1 MNNTQ
6 VPKISCIVPAH
17 NEENRITT
25 VLRTLIAHPLITE
38 VIAVNDGSSDNTGQV
53 LQSIQG
59 IRCIS
64 YTPNKGKS
72 HAVLEGLQAASYDI
86 ILMID
91 ADLVGLTEE
100 DITNL
105 VMPVITGASDIS
117 FSLRSNSLQLYK
129 MLGIDFVT
137 GERCF
142 NKSLIPDLQVLDT
155 LPGYGLES
163 FLNSLIIQQKKK
175 ITIVRWKHV
184 MQSPKQSKVGTLRG
198 MRDELHMVRQIISVL
213 GIFGPVTQIFRLKK
227 LIVADS

>member
-1 MNNTQ
+1 MNNTTS
-6 VPKISCIVPAH
+6 PKISCIVPAH
-17 NEENRITT
+17 NEESRVEK
-25 VLRTLIAHPLITE
+25 VLRTLLAHPLITE
-38 VIAVNDGSSDNTGQV
+38 VIAVNDGSSDNTAQV
-53 LQSIQG
+53 LQSIPG

-72 HAVLEGLQAASYDI
+72 HAVLEGIQAASHDI

-100 DITNL
+100 DITDL
-105 VMPVITGASDIS
+105 VTPVLTGASDIS

-142 NKSLIPDLQVLDT
+142 NKNLIPDLQTLDT

-163 FLNSLIIQQKKK
+163 FLNSLIIQQKKT

-184 MQSPKQSKVGTLRG
+184 MQSPKQSKVGAFKG
-198 MRDELHMVRQIISVL
+198 VMDELHMVKQIISVL
-213 GIFGPVTQIFRLKK
+213 GIFGPVTQIFRLRK
-227 LIVADS
+227 LIVQGS